1 MTAGQAGS
9 VRDLVLDAVLHA
21 APMMVFAY
29 DRDGTCTFSEGA
41 GLSAA
46 GVAAGEL
53 VGANLWDYYADDPD
67 RVERMRRPLRG
78 ETFLAT
84 ARVGD
89 QTFDTWY
96 LPLGEDAEG
105 VTAALGIAVDVTDRA
120 RAQEDLQLYRS
131 FVDAAPQF
139 IALARLDGSVLHVN
153 PGGRRLAGIPAD
165 VDVTATTI
173 ADFLTAEGL
182 KVSIEIEQPA
192 VVRDGR
198 YEGETTLRHWPTGEG
213 IPVRVASFLVTDPV
227 TGLPL
232 ALATVQADMSEVV
245 AAREAMQRH
254 VAHQRGL
261 LIHLHEAQ
269 DAERRRIAGEIHDDT
284 VQVMAA
290 VNLRLQSLR
299 RSLEPLLPP
308 DRVAD
313 LAALDLVVRETVG
326 RLRRMLVELDPPPTT
341 GDDVAAALES
351 AVRAAM
357 DGEHMTSEVVV
368 QISGDPS
375 PIVARTLMRIVREA
389 LANVVKHAGARWV
402 RVELREEPGDY
413 VLRVLDDGRGITA
426 QGDVGPLHR
435 GVRNMREQADSVGG
449 SFTVTARPEGG
460 AVAEARLPHLLGHPE
475 QALTGPS
482 PRLFLEQVMESITDA
497 YCALDADWRYVYM
510 NRAGYTLLNRV
521 PADSVVGK
529 VIWEEMDITPEFE
542 AAYRRARDEQV
553 PVEVVGYYAPW
564 DRWIHNRVLPTAG
577 GLSIFARD
585 VTEER
590 RQARLVGVGRDVVT
604 AVTGPAELADAL
616 RAALEAL
623 VPGWPI
629 AGARLLD
636 THGAVQAEAGDVGG
650 TGRRVALQ
658 VSGLPVGQAELFG
671 EVAPV
676 DDEMMQLIA
685 LRMAAGRSTDEST
698 DRDGAERAEPET
710 DLARSGG
717 HGRDPS

>member
-1 MTAGQAGS
+1 MTTGHVRS

-21 APMMVFAY
+21 APLMVFAY

-46 GVAAGEL
+46 GVAPGEL
-53 VGANLWDYYADDPD
+53 VGANLWDHFADDAAML
-67 RVERMRRPLRG
+67 ERMRRPLRG
-78 ETFLAT
+78 ETFLQT
-84 ARVGD
+84 DRVGD
-89 QTFDTWY
+89 RTFDTWY
-96 LPLGEDAEG
+96 LPLGDDPDG
-105 VTAALGIAVDVTDRA
+105 PTSALGISVDVTDRI
-120 RAQEDLQLYRS
+120 RAQDDLELYTA

-153 PGGRRLAGIPAD
+153 PGGRRMAGIPGD

-173 ADFLTAEGL
+173 ADYLTEDGL
-182 KVSIEIEQPA
+182 KASIEVEQPA

-227 TGLPL
+227 TGAPL
-232 ALATVQADMSEVV
+232 ALATVQADISEVA
-245 AAREAMQRH
+245 AAREAMQRQ

-269 DAERRRIAGEIHDDT
+269 EAERQRIAGEIHDDT

-299 RSLEPLLPP
+299 RALEPLLPA
-308 DRVAD
+308 DRMAD
-313 LAALDLVVRETVG
+313 LAALDLAVRETTS
-326 RLRRMLVELDPPPTT
+326 RLRRMLVELDPAPAF
-341 GDDVAAALES
+341 GADVAAAVES
-351 AVRAAM
+351 AVRTALE
-357 DGEHMTSEVVV
+357 GEDTTSEVVV

-375 PIVARTLMRIVREA
+375 PIVARTLMRIAREA
-389 LANVVKHAGARWV
+389 LANVVKHAGAHTV

-426 QGDVGPLHR
+426 QDDAGPLHR
-435 GVRNMREQADSVGG
+435 GVRTMREQADSVGG

-460 AVAEARLPHLLGHPE
+460 TVAEARLPHLLGHPE
-475 QALTGPS
+475 QVLTGPA

-497 YCALDADWRYVYM
+497 YCALDVDWRYVYM
-510 NRAGYTLLNRV
+510 NRAGYTLLNRD
-521 PADSVVGK
+521 PADSVVGT
-529 VIWEEMDITPEFE
+529 VIWDEMDITPEFE

-553 PVEVVGYYAPW
+553 PVEVVGYHAPW

-585 VTEER
+585 VTDER
-590 RQARLVGVGRDVVT
+590 RRARLIGVGRDVVT
-604 AVTGPAELADAL
+604 AVTGSVQLTDAL

-623 VPGWPI
+623 VSGWPI
-629 AGARLLD
+629 AGARLD
-636 THGAVQAEAGDVGG
+636 VNGAVQVEVGDVGG
-650 TGRRVALQ
+650 AGRRAPLEVA
-658 VSGLPVGQAELFG
+658 GMPVGEAHLFG

-676 DDEMMQLIA
+676 DDSMLQLIA
-685 LRMAAGRSTDEST
+685 LRVAAERPTGGST
-698 DRDGAERAEPET
+698 DRDVAEQVEP
-710 DLARSGG
+710 DGDPARSGG
-717 HGRDPS
+717 HGPDPA